1 MKVLVSVKGIV
12 CRYFA
17 DADTVDPRFLTC
29 QRHSNPDAAPR
40 LKHAC
45 MKFHKQEEERLRI
58 MHRRLLTQ
66 REEKK
71 RQRGLARHKKILKSL
86 EGVSISWPEND
97 IKRPKLLNT
106 SPMFLDLFRDKAIC
120 AGFTHEQFERNFK
133 RIDGADL
140 SYLPPGF
147 SHEFLSYFEAREKI
161 LPTERMRLKEL
172 ETEAMNLRKQQ
183 AELEKELCE
192 LEKSISASNSN
203 TSPQPRVQS
212 PVREQRVL
220 LSWYSTMV
228 ALGVKKIR
236 KPFTGLSHE
245 LCSPSKQHRASKT
258 PSSKPSTSTVSP
270 STCARSKSVSNKRNG
285 RISSGTSASNATK
298 SNDISPISKSQPNTP
313 ILHSLHASPPVCS
326 ICHKVNVSPNN
337 MRFVFLPTILI
348 RNIGLQLHY
357 SCAYLIHINQVIA
370 LSLFFERYL
379 STS

>member
-1 MKVLVSVKGIV
+1 
-12 CRYFA
+12 
-17 DADTVDPRFLTC
+17 
-29 QRHSNPDAAPR
+29 
-40 LKHAC
+40 
-45 MKFHKQEEERLRI
+45 
-58 MHRRLLTQ
+58 
-66 REEKK
+66 
-71 RQRGLARHKKILKSL
+71 LKSL

-270 STCARSKSVSNKRNG
+270 TACARSKTENIRKRVENFVYFH
-285 RISSGTSASNATK
+285 RYVLLLLCSFQCTDQHLLVMC
-298 SNDISPISKSQPNTP
+298 DICKNHYH
-313 ILHSLHASPPVCS
+313 LACLDPPLAKMPKKNRNCGWECS
-326 ICHKVNVSPNN
+326 ICAEHSGEEDEQSEEESDKEQSVRKLRDRTDMNEKRKEEEKVS
-337 MRFVFLPTILI
+337 
-348 RNIGLQLHY
+348 
-357 SCAYLIHINQVIA
+357 
-370 LSLFFERYL
+370 ERCDF
-379 STS
+379 S